1 MIKDVMDT
9 AKQKMNKTK
18 DVLRADLMAIRA
30 GRGNPQLLDRITVD
44 YYGTPTPLTQM
55 ANISAPEPRLLQIS
69 LWDTKMLSAVE
80 KAILKSDL
88 GLTPSND
95 GKIIRLVLPD
105 LTEERRKE
113 LTKVVRKNAEEA
125 KVAVRAI
132 RRDAMEQFKRLKKDS
147 AITEDDQKKAEEDIQ
162 KLTDAAVKDIDKI
175 CSDKEKEIL
184 DVR

>member
-30 GRGNPQLLDRITVD
+30 GRANPQLLDRITVD
-44 YYGTPTPLTQM
+44 YYGTPTPLTQL

>member
-1 MIKDVMDT
+1 M
-9 AKQKMNKTK
+9 
-18 DVLRADLMAIRA
+18 
-30 GRGNPQLLDRITVD
+30 
-44 YYGTPTPLTQM
+44 
-55 ANISAPEPRLLQIS
+55 
-69 LWDTKMLSAVE
+69 E

-162 KLTDAAVKDIDKI
+162 KLTDTAVKDIDKI